1 MPHEINQASID
12 AIVNCAIQCEH
23 CADECIGNMPDCA
36 RLCRDCS
43 QMCWTIASFMSRGSN
58 FIEQVSRACIDI
70 CEACAKEGETHDNP
84 HCQKCAEACRQ
95 SLDVFKKI
103 SSVAAGR

>member
-1 MPHEINQASID
+1 MAHQVNQASID
-12 AIVNCAIQCEH
+12 AIINCAIHCER

-43 QMCWTIASFMSRGSN
+43 QMCWTIAGFMSRGSQ
-58 FIEQVSRACIDI
+58 FVEPVSRACIDI
-70 CEACAKEGETHDNP
+70 CEACAKECATHDDA
-84 HCQKCAEACRQ
+84 HCKKCAEACSQ

-103 SSVAAGR
+103 SSVAAGG